1 MAGIN
6 GLKRKS
12 AANPKS
18 QSGGKEFKKLKTT
31 AAKEVKSPVLTA
43 KPPLKAS
50 SSSTKQAKKE
60 EAKEESD
67 SDGLVESDTTE
78 DENGFGGFSASEARE
93 ETTTTDLDS
102 AEENGETALPDKKS
116 STYDDN
122 QSKGRVLQEGQ
133 TSKETHAKQKALAK
147 ERKLAKPNADS
158 IQRSKKLWERLRRK
172 SHVPKQE
179 REQLVSELYE
189 IITGRIKDFVFKH
202 DSVRVVQC
210 ALKYANMQQRK
221 MIANELKGEYKT
233 LAENRYAKFLIGK
246 LLVEGDA
253 EIRDIIVPEFYGHVR
268 RMINHPEASWIID
281 DIYRQIATSRQ
292 KALLLREWY
301 GAEFSLFKNPSAA
314 ATDNATSELSTVLAS
329 APEKRKPIMSYLIQL
344 INQLIQKRMTGFTML
359 HDAMLQYFLNI
370 SAASEEYTAFTD
382 LLRPDSSDESDGT
395 PDLLKNLAFTSSGS
409 RLLCLLLAQ
418 SSAKDRRAFLK
429 VFKDNIQLMACDP
442 HAHTILLT
450 AYTVVDDTREIAKT
464 ILPELIGAKLSDT
477 SPPDSALDN
486 IVQLAT
492 HLVARR
498 TLLWP
503 LGSTTNS
510 KVLLSPP
517 LQTLLED
524 IRRTSIDTGT
534 SKKQPDIRTAELS
547 HALLPHLLAT
557 VATHAADLLATG
569 FGAQF
574 ISDVLL
580 SSHTDAAAKRPAAEA
595 VAGLAGGDPTES
607 EHPFCDERPWAG
619 RMLKVSVL
627 GGSYDAEAGRVAR
640 PENWTEVRF
649 PGLVWNS
656 IKGKI
661 VKWACGGSSF
671 VVVNLLEVQE
681 KDGGLSEE
689 EKTELLAEL
698 KKEKGA
704 LEEVAGGA
712 EKIEPG
718 KKKGKKQKKGENGEG
733 LEGKAKVK
741 GNVGARMLLEKLK

>member
-1 MAGIN
+1 MN

-12 AANPKS
+12 LASSKS
-18 QSGGKEFKKLKTT
+18 QSGSKDFKKLKVT
-31 AAKEVKSPVLTA
+31 AAKGVSS
-43 KPPLKAS
+43 PLKVNS
-50 SSSTKQAKKE
+50 SSKTQAKKE
-60 EAKEESD
+60 EAKEEID

-93 ETTTTDLDS
+93 ETTITDLDS
-102 AEENGETALPDKKS
+102 AEENGEAALPDRKS
-116 STYDDN
+116 SNSDGN
-122 QSKGRVLQEGQ
+122 QSKVRGLQEGQ
-133 TSKETHAKQKALAK
+133 TSKEAHAKQKALAK

-210 ALKYANMQQRK
+210 ALKYANMRQRK
-221 MIANELKGEYKT
+221 MIATELKGEYKT

-253 EIRDIIVPEFYGHVR
+253 EIRDIIIPEFYGHVR
-268 RMINHPEASWIID
+268 RMINHPEASWIVD
-281 DIYRQIATSRQ
+281 DIYRQVATSKQ

-301 GAEFSLFKNPSAA
+301 GAEFSLFKNPI
-314 ATDNATSELSTVLAS
+314 ATATENPTPELSAILAS
-329 APEKRKPIMSYLIQL
+329 APEKRKPIMSYLFHM

-370 SAASEEYTAFTD
+370 SAASEEYVAFTD

-395 PDLLKNLAFTSSGS
+395 PDLLENLAFTSSGS

-429 VFKDNIQLMACDP
+429 VFKDNIQLMAYDS

-464 ILPELIGAKLSDT
+464 ILPELVGAKLGDT

-486 IVQLAT
+486 IFQVAT

-503 LGSTTNS
+503 LGSTSNS

-517 LQTLLED
+517 LQTLLND
-524 IRRTSIDTGT
+524 VRRMSIDTGT

-557 VATHAADLLATG
+557 VANRAADLLASG

-580 SSHTDAAAKRPAAEA
+580 SSHIDAVAKRPAAEA
-595 VAGLAGGDPTES
+595 VAGLAAGDLTES
-607 EHPFCDERPWAG
+607 DHPFCDERPWAG
-619 RMLKVSVL
+619 RMLKMLVL

-640 PENWTEVRF
+640 SENWAEVRF
-649 PGLVWNS
+649 PGLVWKS
-656 IKGKI
+656 VKGKI

-671 VVVNLLEVQE
+671 VVVNLLDVEE
-681 KDGGLSEE
+681 EDGGLIEE

-698 KKEKGA
+698 RKGKGA
-704 LEEVAGGA
+704 LEETAGDA
-712 EKIEPG
+712 EKAEVG
-718 KKKGKKQKKGENGEG
+718 KKKGKKQKKGENGEQ
-733 LEGKAKVK
+733 LEGKGKAR
-741 GNVGARMLLEKLK
+741 GNVGAKMLLEKLR